1 MRLGKLIPLFKPL
14 EKFCVEYA
22 DRFAGENNGDIKTN
36 GELRFLTRAI
46 PGCTVVFDVGANT
59 GEWTALALSLK
70 PSLTIHCF
78 EPIKDMFTRLA
89 SNKFPPGVHCNN
101 IGLSSEKSS
110 RDMYLGVQSLYP
122 RTGLNAG
129 WGITSPG
136 KPEKIEC
143 TTLDDYCAENGVTA
157 IDLLKCDVEGHE
169 HSVLAVGKKMLQAG
183 AVKRIQFEYGGCYID
198 ARVLLKD
205 MFELLSGNNYSIYK
219 IMPNRIINIPEYDQ
233 RLENFTYKNFAAIHR
248 SVNL

>member
-14 EKFCVEYA
+14 HRFCVEYA

-36 GELRFLTRAI
+36 GELRFLAQSIRS
-46 PGCTVVFDVGANT
+46 CNVVFDVGANK
-59 GEWTALALSLK
+59 GEWTALALSLN

-78 EPIKDMFTRLA
+78 EPIKEVFTRLA
-89 SNKFPPGVHCNN
+89 SNKFPSGVHCNN
-101 IGLSSEKSS
+101 MALSSEKGG

-122 RTGLNAG
+122 RSGLNAG

-136 KPEKIEC
+136 KQEKIEC
-143 TTLDDYCAENGVTA
+143 TTLDAYCSENGISG

-169 HSVLAVGKKMLQAG
+169 YAVLAGGKRLLQAG
-183 AVKRIQFEYGGCYID
+183 AIKRIQFEYGGCCID

-205 MFELLSGNNYSIYK
+205 IFELLSGYNYSIYK

-233 RLENFTYKNFAAIHR
+233 RLENFIYKNFAAIHR
-248 SVNL
+248 SLNP